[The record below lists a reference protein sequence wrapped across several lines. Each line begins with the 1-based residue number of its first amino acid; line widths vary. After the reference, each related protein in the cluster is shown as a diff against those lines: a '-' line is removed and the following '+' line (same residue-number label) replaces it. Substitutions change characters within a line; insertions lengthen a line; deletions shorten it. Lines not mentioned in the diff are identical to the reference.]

1 MSSTTA
7 AKRYAKGLLQVGV
20 ESKQLD
26 RILSDMLFIK
36 SAMESEPKLDKVLNS
51 PIVNDSK
58 KKAILTELI
67 TGSVSETTIRLVD
80 ILAEKQRFGLLKRI
94 STSFEKLYNVHAGIL
109 EIKIMTAF
117 DLDKTQ
123 LDQIVKAISTSTG
136 KTIKHT
142 VQVDKNL
149 IGGLAIKYGD
159 TVIDG
164 SVRNKLEQLTG
175 LLHVNAV

>member
-1 MSSTTA
+1 MALNTA

-20 ESKQLD
+20 ETKQLD

-36 SAMESEPKLDKVLNS
+36 SAMDSEPMLDKVLNS
-51 PIVNDSK
+51 PMVNNTK
-58 KKAILTELI
+58 KKDILTELI
-67 TGSVSETTIRLVD
+67 SGTVSDTTIRLID

-94 STSFEKLYNVHAGIL
+94 STSFETLYNSHVGIL
-109 EIKIMTAF
+109 EIKIITAF

-123 LDQIVKAISTSTG
+123 LDKIVKAISTSTG
-136 KTIKHT
+136 KIIKHT
-142 VQVDKNL
+142 VQVDNNL

>member
-1 MSSTTA
+1 
-7 AKRYAKGLLQVGV
+7 V
-20 ESKQLD
+20 
-26 RILSDMLFIK
+26 
-36 SAMESEPKLDKVLNS
+36 
-51 PIVNDSK
+51 
-58 KKAILTELI
+58 
-67 TGSVSETTIRLVD
+67 
-80 ILAEKQRFGLLKRI
+80 
-94 STSFEKLYNVHAGIL
+94 GIL
-109 EIKIMTAF
+109 EIKIITAF

-123 LDQIVKAISTSTG
+123 LDKIVKAISTSTG
-136 KTIKHT
+136 KIIKHT

>member
-1 MSSTTA
+1 MASITA

-20 ESKQLD
+20 ETKHLD
-26 RILSDMLFIK
+26 RILADMLFIK
-36 SAMESEPKLDKVLNS
+36 SAMDSEPMLDKVLNS

-58 KKAILTELI
+58 KKAIVTELV
-67 TGSVSETTIRLVD
+67 TGTVSETTVRLVD

-94 STSFEKLYNVHAGIL
+94 SSSFETLYNAHAGIL

-123 LDQIVKAISTSTG
+123 LDKIVKAISISTG